1 MEIFQLIN
9 EDGMIEFKYHDF
21 ATSNE
26 ITYHQMAANKAKR
39 KITRNMPPDANMQ
52 YCLVE
57 SILTKNQT

>member
-26 ITYHQMAANKAKR
+26 ITYHQMALIKQKER
-39 KITRNMPPDANMQ
+39 
-52 YCLVE
+52 
-57 SILTKNQT
+57 